1 MASFALAEPSWR
13 LVLRFPSDEEGRRK
27 IFLDWRNK
35 ITTRLVYLVMNTKT
49 QRFNVIGQL
58 ATLRRYAL
66 SLARNP
72 DDAED
77 LVHDAL
83 VKAYER
89 QVTFRSGA
97 NIRNWLL
104 SIVHNTHIDRIRQS
118 RSQRRRNDAVA
129 DITDEAA
136 APPQEHSVR
145 LAQVRAAFMDLPEE
159 QREALHLVAI
169 EELSYQEAA
178 SVLGIPVGTLMS
190 RISRA
195 RAQLRAIEE
204 TDPASRRG
212 HLKLI
217 GGKRDDDQ

>member
-1 MASFALAEPSWR
+1 M
-13 LVLRFPSDEEGRRK
+13 
-27 IFLDWRNK
+27 NK
-35 ITTRLVYLVMNTKT
+35 NT

-72 DDAED
+72 DEAED

-89 QVTFRSGA
+89 QVTYKSGA

-104 SIVHNTHIDRIRQS
+104 SIVHNTYVDRLRQK
-118 RSQRRRNDAVA
+118 RSQQRR
-129 DITDEAA
+129 DEAA
-136 APPQEHSVR
+136 GELADHAAAPDQEHSVR
-145 LAQVRAAFMDLPEE
+145 LTQVRKAFLELPDD

-178 SVLGIPVGTLMS
+178 GVLGIPVGTLMS

-195 RAQLRAIEE
+195 RARLRSIEE
-204 TDPASRRG
+204 EAPGLRRN

-217 GGKRDDDQ
+217 GGTADDEQ